1 MKVYLTL
8 LCIFMFTGLARADDI
23 RPGYL
28 QLQTDDNLHF
38 NVIWKVPN
46 LSKKNQLLSPIFPE
60 NCISKSSKRSIS
72 SNNASTQH
80 WSIFCDKG
88 IINKA
93 ISIEGLNK
101 SNLDILV
108 RVQQANGITQMQ
120 RLSATNTQFKQLPE
134 VSNWQVVEVYTGLGI
149 EHILLG
155 FDHLL
160 FVFALLLIIKSKGR
174 LFGAITAFT
183 FAHSITL
190 TLASLNLV
198 KLPLP
203 PVEAVIALSIVFLA
217 VEIIHAQKGRPGI
230 AENSPWLVAFIFG
243 LLHGFGFAGALAEIG
258 LPENALPLAL
268 LFFNVGV
275 ELGQVVFIVFVLT
288 LVKICRPRVSNKTQ
302 TMSLLSCA
310 YFIGSLASFWV
321 IERSLSFLI

>member
-8 LCIFMFTGLARADDI
+8 LCFFIFTGLARADDI

-28 QLQTDDNLHF
+28 QLQTDDNLNF
-38 NVIWKVPN
+38 SVIWKVPN
-46 LSKKNQLLSPIFPE
+46 LSKTNQLLSPIFPD

-88 IINKA
+88 IIDKA
-93 ISIEGLNK
+93 ISIDGLNK

-120 RLSATNTQFKQLPE
+120 RLSATNTQFKLLPE

-174 LFGAITAFT
+174 LLGAITAFT

-275 ELGQVVFIVFVLT
+275 ELGQLAFIAFVLIITT
-288 LVKICRPRVSNKTQ
+288 LFKTRITINTQ
-302 TMSLLSCA
+302 HRIMLSCA
-310 YFIGSLASFWV
+310 YVIGSLASFWV
-321 IERSLSFLI
+321 FERTVSFFI